1 VKRVLQSLLALLRV
15 AAGANHFRAPR
26 FWLRMMPV
34 YLPWHGPLVFWTGVA
49 EVLLGV
55 GLVVPQMRPEK
66 LRKLHPAR
74 LWLRLPVQG
83 ALILWAWRYTC
94 AGSRL
99 PPGGSACPPASPS
112 VASFLDSTGGP
123 L

>member
-1 VKRVLQSLLALLRV
+1 MKRVLQSLLALLRV

-66 LRKLHPAR
+66 LRKLHPTR
-74 LWLRLPVQG
+74 RWLRLPVQG

-94 AGSRL
+94 AGSHL
-99 PPGGSACPPASPS
+99 PPGGKRLSARQPFRCVLP
-112 VASFLDSTGGP
+112 
-123 L
+123 